1 VTLSRR
7 NSRSRTRHR
16 SLRAAPLA
24 AVVLLAWVI
33 ATAVGQSS
41 AVSVSPCAK
50 GGAAQIAAWRP
61 DMAAVIAYARTRRG
75 DISFAVRTNQHFW
88 GYRDQHV
95 VATASVLKAMLL
107 VAYLELPSVRNRH
120 LTGADTAL
128 LAPMIRVSDNT
139 AATAVRNIVGD
150 GRLVALARAVGM
162 RHFRTNPVWGLSET
176 TAFDQT
182 KFFLHIER
190 YIALRHRSYA
200 LRLLASIVPS
210 QRWGIGRIALPGW
223 AVYFKGGWGSGTGAV
238 DHQVVLVVHGC
249 SRVSLAVMTIGD
261 GTHAYGKQ
269 TLYGVAVRLVDRLP
283 RFRAA
288 ASRGARPALRMLGS
302 QASGR
307 PASRD
312 PSSLGCPPG
321 PWGCNPPLSL
331 GAPG

>member
-1 VTLSRR
+1 MWIGRSAKCRSFGWPLRVAQLVTL
-7 NSRSRTRHR
+7 
-16 SLRAAPLA
+16 LL
-24 AVVLLAWVI
+24 VVGVLTLG
-33 ATAVGQSS
+33 VGQSS
-41 AVSVSPCAK
+41 ATSASRCASAGRVK
-50 GGAAQIAAWRP
+50 IAAWRP
-61 DMAAVIAYARTRRG
+61 DMGAAIAYARTRRG
-75 DISFAVRTNQHFW
+75 DISFAVRTDQHYW

-95 VATASVLKAMLL
+95 VVTASVLKAMLL
-107 VAYLELPSVRNRH
+107 VAYLELPSVRHRH

-128 LAPMIRVSDNT
+128 LAPMIRVSDNA

-150 GRLVALARAVGM
+150 GRLMALARAVGM

-176 TAFDQT
+176 TALDQT

-200 LRLLASIVPS
+200 LRLLASIVRS

-249 SRVSLAVMTIGD
+249 SQVSLAVMTLGD

-269 TLYGVAVRLVDRLP
+269 TLYGVALRLLDRLP

-288 ASRGARPALRMLGS
+288 ASQGARSALRMRGS
-302 QASGR
+302 RGSGR
-307 PASRD
+307 PASRG
-312 PSSLGCPPG
+312 PSSLACPAG
-321 PWGCNPPLSL
+321 PWGCNPPLLS